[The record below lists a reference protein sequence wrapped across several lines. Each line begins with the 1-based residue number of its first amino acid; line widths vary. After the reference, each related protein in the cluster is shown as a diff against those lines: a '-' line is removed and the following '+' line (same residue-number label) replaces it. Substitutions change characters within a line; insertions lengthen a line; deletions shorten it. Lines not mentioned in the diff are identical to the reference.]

1 MSLRNLSN
9 MSCFTATGGN
19 KCFDYEKERR
29 RERERERER
38 EKKKKKKKKKKREG
52 EGGKRKEESSHHI
65 INASHSHHT
74 TISNYTLNMSKVS
87 KRRVSN
93 QTGARIITKHDI
105 NIIIFITY

>member
-19 KCFDYEKERR
+19 KCFDYEK
-29 RERERERER
+29 ERERER

-87 KRRVSN
+87 KRKSE
-93 QTGARIITKHDI
+93 
-105 NIIIFITY
+105 